1 MAWRVVPFRASG
13 SVFSEALGRQ
23 LPRGRCGRCGRR
35 PEPRAEPG
43 APNPQPG
50 APSWPCSPVASV
62 GRLAAPF
69 PKEPVSGGPVS
80 AGLPPP
86 PPFPFVSDQQP
97 NPDPDRF
104 WCLCRIWIIFLTD
117 AFGFFSGTVYSWMEY
132 LGAAVGSEWNSVGN
146 SLNVLLSAGFPPKT
160 GFVSVGRLLI
170 VHSPATC

>member
-1 MAWRVVPFRASG
+1 MIYIDVG
-13 SVFSEALGRQ
+13 KLQ
-23 LPRGRCGRCGRR
+23 L
-35 PEPRAEPG
+35 AD
-43 APNPQPG
+43 Q
-50 APSWPCSPVASV
+50 SS
-62 GRLAAPF
+62 
-69 PKEPVSGGPVS
+69 
-80 AGLPPP
+80 P